1 MKARSPTP
9 RALLALALISLLW
22 GPTRAR
28 AQAWLQSFQADRFT
42 PAPALNDGLALDLP
56 STLPNLTPS
65 VQLLGDYGATPLR
78 SRAYGADGGDV
89 DIISSRLNLHV
100 VAALGLG
107 SRAQVSV
114 HAPITVYQAG
124 EDPVAGGR
132 QFAAVKSAGMS
143 DMGLGGSL
151 RLWGQPD
158 RGPQLGLNAA
168 LSLPTGSEGSLGTD
182 GGVGA
187 RGTLSVAQ
195 AWSAATLAFESG
207 LSYRPERQYG
217 FSEIGSEFLYRVGL
231 YVPAGLRCKFMFEL
245 NGATNLAH
253 GQLFEKNARPLEGL
267 GGLRVRMGKGFYGNL
282 GGGVGLLGGPGL
294 PTARGLL
301 GVGYMPSQEAKR
313 ERGASTSTPQ
323 PVDAA
328 TALDTDGDGIRDD
341 QDLCVNEP
349 EDLDHF
355 QDSDGCPDP
364 DNDLDGIPDDQDTC
378 PRAAEDRDG
387 VDDEDGCPEADGD
400 RVPATVVAPATDE
413 TSAQSDGATPAHV
426 HFDQNAAEVR
436 GATRRD
442 LRAALKWFGHHPGS
456 YTLHLVGHASAEGSA
471 EYNDQLSLARAQAA
485 ARYLQKH
492 DVWLRQR
499 GVKLTILTDGKGSR
513 EPIADNET
521 PEGRAKNRR
530 VEFRL
535 KQR

>member
-1 MKARSPTP
+1 MNSRSPTLQ
-9 RALLALALISLLW
+9 ALLAFALIPLLW

-28 AQAWLQSFQADRFT
+28 AQEWLQSFQADRFA

-56 STLPNLTPS
+56 STLPHLTPS
-65 VQLLGDYGATPLR
+65 IQLLADYGATPLR
-78 SRAYGADGGDV
+78 SRAFGTDSGDV
-89 DIISSRLNLHV
+89 DIISGRLNLHV

-124 EDPVAGGR
+124 EDPMAGGR
-132 QFAAVKSAGMS
+132 QFEAVKSAGMS

-182 GGVGA
+182 RGVGA
-187 RGTLSVAQ
+187 RGTLSFAQ
-195 AWSAATLAFESG
+195 AWSGATIALESG
-207 LSYRPERQYG
+207 VAYRPERQYG
-217 FSEIGSEFLYRVGL
+217 FSEIGSEFLYRAGL

-245 NGATNLAH
+245 NGATNIVH
-253 GQLFEKNARPLEGL
+253 GQFFEKNARPLEGL
-267 GGLRVRMGKGFYGNL
+267 GGLRIRMAKGFYGNL

-301 GVGYMPSQEAKR
+301 GVGYMPSLEAKR
-313 ERGASTSTPQ
+313 ESSASAAPQ
-323 PVDAA
+323 PVEEA
-328 TALDTDGDGIRDD
+328 TALDTDGDGVRDD
-341 QDLCVNEP
+341 QDKCVNEA
-349 EDLDHF
+349 EDLDGF
-355 QDSDGCPDP
+355 QDHDGCPDP
-364 DNDLDGIPDDQDTC
+364 DNDLDGIPDAQDIC
-378 PRAAEDRDG
+378 PKAAEDLDG
-387 VDDEDGCPEADGD
+387 VDDEDGCPESGGERAEPSVAGPEPEDTTSTEHDG
-400 RVPATVVAPATDE
+400 PAPE
-413 TSAQSDGATPAHV
+413 HV
-426 HFDQNAAEVR
+426 HFEQNAAEVR

-442 LRAALKWFGHHPGS
+442 LRAALNWFVRHPGT
-456 YTLHLVGHASAEGSA
+456 YALHVEGHASAEGSS
-471 EYNDQLSLARAQAA
+471 EYNDQLSLERARAA

-492 DVWLRQR
+492 DVWLRQHD
-499 GVKLTILTDGKGSR
+499 VKLTILTEGKGAR
-513 EPIADNET
+513 QPVADNNT

-535 KQR
+535 ERR